1 MKNRLKLTYDL
12 CMEYITEDEIL
23 QNDNRVQ
30 EMHNRLFN
38 NERNKGF
45 LGWMNLPNINN
56 KNRINKVKEIA
67 SEIID
72 TSEVLIVIGVGG
84 SYIGSRAIIESLSH
98 TYYNLMNKAT
108 PKVFFVGNNFSSK
121 SILDLIDIINNRD
134 FSINVISK
142 SGNTLETLIAFNFF
156 YDRLLRKYGKE
167 NARKRI
173 YITTDNYE
181 GKLGSLAKKEKYT
194 ILEIPK
200 DVPGRFSVLTA
211 AGLLPIAVSG
221 IDIEEIMQGALD
233 AKNDYIVCDIN
244 NNDCYKYAIIRHIL
258 YSKGKVLE
266 IIGSYEPCMFYF
278 QEWIKQLFAE
288 SHGKN
293 NKGIFPT
300 TAIFSTD
307 LHSIG
312 QYIQEGLKI
321 TFETIINIEKL
332 NKSLNL
338 KDGIIDISSFNNKNL
353 NLINTVAMEGAQIS
367 HYHAGVPNIRITIQ
381 ELTPYYLGYLIY
393 FFELSCA
400 VGGYLLDVDT
410 FTQNGVEEYKK
421 NMISLIERKN

>member
-1 MKNRLKLTYDL
+1 MRKKLELNYER
-12 CMEYITEDEIL
+12 CIEYIEKNEIL
-23 QNDNRVQ
+23 QNANKLQ
-30 EMHNRLFN
+30 EIHNSLFCS
-38 NERNKGF
+38 NKKEDF
-45 LGWMNLPNINN
+45 LGWINLPNKYN
-56 KNRINKVKEIA
+56 KNKIDEIKEISLEIVNN
-67 SEIID
+67 SEI
-72 TSEVLIVIGVGG
+72 LIVIGVGG
-84 SYIGSRAIIESLSH
+84 SYMGSRAIIEALNH
-98 TYYNLMNKAT
+98 TYYNLTSENT
-108 PKVFFVGNNFSSK
+108 PKIFFIGNNFSSK
-121 SILDLIDIINNRD
+121 CILDLIDIVADKD

-156 YDRLLRKYGKE
+156 YDILLKKYGKE

-194 ILEIPK
+194 VLEIPK

-221 IDIEEIMQGALD
+221 INIEEIMQGALD
-233 AKNDYIVCDIN
+233 AKNDYILCDIN

-258 YSKGKVLE
+258 YSKGKFLE

-288 SHGKN
+288 SQGKN
-293 NKGIFPT
+293 NKGIFPA

-321 TFETIINIEKL
+321 TFETIINIEKP

-353 NLINTVAMEGAQIS
+353 NLINKVAMEGAQIS
-367 HYHAGVPNIRITIQ
+367 HYHAGIPNIRITIQ

-421 NMISLIERKN
+421 NMIDLIESKN